1 MRTCWEAL
9 HQSLVH
15 SVDTLE
21 AHRDFNEAR
30 RRQRELKL
38 FEHPAALVDYFAD
51 RDGDRDDKDR
61 IYGTLV
67 ELAQAR
73 GDEAT
78 LATALLFLGLWP
90 ALDAIYRRSL
100 RHHLDDPGELVSEL
114 WDRFTTA
121 VHRADLGR
129 IHRVAATLTRNTER
143 TLRHRRQRGWDD
155 GARHEELPDDD
166 LLCDPHP
173 DSGDGGRGPSD
184 LGVLPGLDL
193 DDQIAR
199 LRAVIAE
206 VVGEDAELV
215 IGGVLYGATQL
226 EMAEQLDISHAA
238 ARKRFQRA
246 IKRLRAGLEEK

>member
-21 AHRDFNEAR
+21 AHRDFNQAR
-30 RRQRELKL
+30 RRRQELEH

-61 IYGTLV
+61 IYGALV
-67 ELAQAR
+67 EMAQAH
-73 GDEAT
+73 GDDAT

-90 ALDAIYRRSL
+90 ALDSLYGRSL
-100 RHHLDDPGELVSEL
+100 RHHLDDPGELVSEI

-121 VHRADLGR
+121 VHRADLCR
-129 IHRVAATLTRNTER
+129 IQRVAATLTLNTKR
-143 TLRHRRQRGWDD
+143 TLRDRRQRGWDE
-155 GARHEELPDDD
+155 GARQEELPDDD
-166 LLCDPHP
+166 VF
-173 DSGDGGRGPSD
+173 GDGATVNLGPSD
-184 LGVLPGLDL
+184 LGLPPGLDAEEEV
-193 DDQIAR
+193 AR
-199 LRAVIAE
+199 LRALVAE
-206 VVGEDAELV
+206 IVGDDADLV

-226 EMAEQLDISHAA
+226 ELSDQLGISHAA

-246 IKRLRAGLEEK
+246 IKRLRAALEEK